1 MVQDWKA
8 VKPNC
13 YIEFRVYDARRFEIL
28 QRFFAPLKTYTQ
40 HIEAEPGADDVTMP
54 GRSISSIDDT
64 EQSLLATKEETRARR
79 QFAKPEEWLL
89 ALRPQ
94 DMSYLGMP
102 LHKDSILTMRA
113 WYGMTRK
120 ERREAIKAAPNRDE
134 LQMLA
139 DFTDMLNRWQDVEYE
154 LVDLVQ
160 DEPDR
165 ATLTYSTFNFPFNG
179 KEALEE
185 LLMFFG
191 FLSILD
197 DGC

>member
-1 MVQDWKA
+1 MAQEA

-13 YIEFRVYDARRFEIL
+13 YIEFRIQDIKRFEIL
-28 QRFFAPLKTYTQ
+28 QRFFAPLKIYTQ
-40 HIEAEPGADDVTMP
+40 HIEAEPNADDVTMP
-54 GRSISSIDDT
+54 GRGPSAFDDT

-94 DMSYLGMP
+94 DMNYLGMP
-102 LHKDSILTMRA
+102 MHKDAILMMRS
-113 WYGMTRK
+113 WYGLTRK
-120 ERREAIKAAPNRDE
+120 ERREMIKTSENRDQ

-139 DFTDMLNRWQDVEYE
+139 DFQDMLNHWQDVEYE
-154 LVDLVQ
+154 LVELLQ
-160 DEPDR
+160 DADR
-165 ATLTYSTFNFPFNG
+165 AQITYSSFKFPFLG

-197 DGC
+197 DSC

>member
-1 MVQDWKA
+1 MAQDWKA

-13 YIEFRVYDARRFEIL
+13 YIEFRIQDERRFEIL
-28 QRFFAPLKTYTQ
+28 QRFFAPLKSYTQ
-40 HIEAEPGADDVTMP
+40 HIEAEPSADDVTMP
-54 GRSISSIDDT
+54 GRGASAFDDT

-94 DMSYLGMP
+94 DMAYLGLP
-102 LHKDSILTMRA
+102 VHKDAILMMRS
-113 WYGMTRK
+113 WYGLTRK
-120 ERREAIKAAPNRDE
+120 ERREMIKAAENRDQ

-139 DFTDMLNRWQDVEYE
+139 DFTDMLNHWQDVEYE
-154 LVDLVQ
+154 LVELLQ
-160 DEPDR
+160 DTDR
-165 ATLTYSTFNFPFNG
+165 AQITYSTFSYPFQG